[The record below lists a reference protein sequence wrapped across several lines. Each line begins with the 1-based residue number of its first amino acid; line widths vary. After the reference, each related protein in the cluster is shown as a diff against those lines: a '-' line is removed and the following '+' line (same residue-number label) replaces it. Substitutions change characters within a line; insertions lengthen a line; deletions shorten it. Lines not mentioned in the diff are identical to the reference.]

1 MPSYRFPS
9 VFGST
14 SAGAPVRLTAKQ
26 AAGSPDIVG
35 LIGRHCSV
43 KTNDAMNVLM
53 PVADGS
59 EEMEVVIVA
68 DTFRRAKWNVV
79 LAGLGA
85 GAIRASRGVRLMPD
99 VAWADVTP
107 EDFNMLVIP
116 GGWDGVMA
124 MAKDERLLASVRAFM
139 ANGKWVGAI
148 CAGPLVLQAAD
159 VLQGRRVTCHPGVA
173 DELAQTSRLNDRVVV
188 DGRLVTSQAP
198 GTALE
203 FALALVRAVEGDRKA
218 VALAKEMVINI

>member
-1 MPSYRFPS
+1 
-9 VFGST
+9 
-14 SAGAPVRLTAKQ
+14 
-26 AAGSPDIVG
+26 
-35 LIGRHCSV
+35 
-43 KTNDAMNVLM
+43 MNVLM

-59 EEMEVVIVA
+59 EEMEVVIVV

-79 LAGLGA
+79 IASLGA

-99 VAWADVTP
+99 AAWAEVKP

-116 GGWDGVMA
+116 GGWEGVLA
-124 MAKDERLLASVRAFM
+124 LARDERLLASIRAFI
-139 ANGKWVGAI
+139 AKGKWVGAI
-148 CAGPLVLQAAD
+148 CAGPLVLQAAG

-173 DELAQTSRLNDRVVV
+173 DELTQTSRLNDRVVV

-203 FALALVRAVEGDRKA
+203 FALVLVRAVEGDRQA
-218 VALAKEMVINI
+218 NALAQEMVVQM